1 MLPTFV
7 IGLREGLEAALI
19 VGIVAAF
26 LAQQGRREA
35 LRQVWVGV
43 GAAVAICLAIG
54 VALQVISQ
62 DLPQRQQE
70 GLETVIGLIAV
81 AMVTYMVVW
90 MRQHSRDLK
99 GDLEH
104 ATSDALASGS
114 AKALVLMAFL
124 AVLRE
129 GFETAV
135 FLLATFQHSS
145 RPLLGGV
152 GALLGLATAVVIG
165 LLIYRGGVHLNL
177 SRFFRV
183 TGLVL
188 VVIAAGLVM
197 ASFHTA
203 HEAGWL
209 DVGQTRVADLTWLVR
224 PGTPLS
230 SLLTGVLGIQAQPV
244 VIEVVAWFAYLVPL
258 VLFVAW
264 PQRRGAG
271 TPRRVGRTVG
281 TTAAV
286 MVVLLVLVSGCASS
300 AGQDAATSGPGTAQV
315 AVTLTSSGCAPTPA
329 TVEAGPVHVAVT
341 NAGADAVTEAELLD
355 AGGKKILAEK
365 ENLTPGLGGGFSL
378 TLAEGTYLLRC
389 PGAHQDTWP
398 FTVTRGQ
405 TVSDWHQSPALVAAT
420 KGYGAYVRAQVADLV
435 TATTAFTD
443 AVRAGDLARA
453 RLLYAPARLH
463 YERIEPVAEAF
474 GDLDPRVD
482 GRFDDAATPA
492 DFTGFHRLE
501 KALWV
506 DHSPVGMTP
515 IADRLDADIGRLRKL
530 VSTATYSPAEMSKG
544 AGELIDEIQATKITG
559 EEERYSHLDLVDF
572 EGNLDGSLKTIDL
585 LRPALKQSAPDLLAG
600 IDAQGGVVR
609 SALAEHAATP
619 GYGATGYVSY
629 DTVTTAQRRQLSQ
642 VVNALG
648 ALIAQV
654 PVKVTR

>member
-26 LAQQGRREA
+26 LAQQGRRDA

-90 MRQHSRDLK
+90 MRRHSRDLK

-104 ATSDALASGS
+104 ATSDALAAGS

-209 DVGQTRVADLTWLVR
+209 DAGQAQVADLTWLVR

-230 SLLTGVLGIQAQPV
+230 SLLTGVLGIQAQPA

-264 PQRRGAG
+264 PQRRAARAPAAGSGAPSG
-271 TPRRVGRTVG
+271 PRPRWWPSSWCSCRGAPAAPARTRPRATRAAPRSRSRSPPRAVHRPRRRSRPVRCTWPSP
-281 TTAAV
+281 T
-286 MVVLLVLVSGCASS
+286 
-300 AGQDAATSGPGTAQV
+300 
-315 AVTLTSSGCAPTPA
+315 PTPA
-329 TVEAGPVHVAVT
+329 
-341 NAGADAVTEAELLD
+341 
-355 AGGKKILAEK
+355 
-365 ENLTPGLGGGFSL
+365 
-378 TLAEGTYLLRC
+378 R
-389 PGAHQDTWP
+389 
-398 FTVTRGQ
+398 
-405 TVSDWHQSPALVAAT
+405 
-420 KGYGAYVRAQVADLV
+420 
-435 TATTAFTD
+435 
-443 AVRAGDLARA
+443 
-453 RLLYAPARLH
+453 
-463 YERIEPVAEAF
+463 
-474 GDLDPRVD
+474 
-482 GRFDDAATPA
+482 
-492 DFTGFHRLE
+492 
-501 KALWV
+501 
-506 DHSPVGMTP
+506 
-515 IADRLDADIGRLRKL
+515 
-530 VSTATYSPAEMSKG
+530 
-544 AGELIDEIQATKITG
+544 
-559 EEERYSHLDLVDF
+559 
-572 EGNLDGSLKTIDL
+572 
-585 LRPALKQSAPDLLAG
+585 
-600 IDAQGGVVR
+600 
-609 SALAEHAATP
+609 
-619 GYGATGYVSY
+619 
-629 DTVTTAQRRQLSQ
+629 
-642 VVNALG
+642 
-648 ALIAQV
+648 
-654 PVKVTR
+654 